1 MFLWCHVRH
10 INPVKVHTERITR
23 EDQKLIKNLDYDG
36 IELTVQ
42 EKDFGKIQKK
52 NNIWINVY
60 CYENNLVFPI

>member
-36 IELTVQ
+36 IEFTVL

-60 CYENNLVFPI
+60 CYENKLVFPI